1 LKSVNFHE
9 DAFTEM
15 IEASKYYEERAL
27 GLGMSFLDSIEE
39 AVDQVLANPEICQL
53 VGDLVRQKLVKRFPY
68 SVLYVIEP
76 GCLRVMAIA
85 HQKRRP
91 GYWRY
96 RL

>member
-1 LKSVNFHE
+1 LKIVNFHE

-27 GLGMSFLDSIEE
+27 GLGMSFLDSVEE
-39 AVDQVLANPEICQL
+39 AVTQVLANPEACQL
-53 VGDLVRQKLVKRFPY
+53 IGDLVRQKLLKRFPY
-68 SVLYVIEP
+68 SILYVIEP
-76 GCLRVMAIA
+76 ECLRVMAIA

-91 GYWRY
+91 GYWHS